1 MSRAARRPL
10 PLRQLVLLAGIAT
23 FVAVGV
29 ALADLS
35 RSRDT
40 LGGLIGQTDSVRHEI
55 LPYEEIDSPPN
66 ANDGPH
72 DGRYFYPLARSFPGI
87 SDAAPYLDRPAYRS
101 QRILFPTL
109 ARILHPWGD
118 GSGLI
123 WTMFVIGVFGVF
135 LSGFATGAIS
145 WLLGGKTWPA
155 ALIPLSYGSWVSLRI
170 TVPDPLAYGLAFS
183 AIAFS
188 LSNRHRW
195 AIAAGV
201 CAVLTRES
209 SWLLILG
216 FAIWRRDRRAIT
228 FAGLPALAVILW
240 AAAVRLM
247 QLPAPSQGSEVV
259 EFTAPFVGLY
269 NSARFWSLGYEPLG
283 FISLIPVLGL
293 GILAVTKRGLRH
305 PLVWPLT
312 LELALISVL
321 NVDVLGPE
329 RNGSRMAI
337 PVLALASVALLTPH
351 AQRFVERPGPPGAF
365 WNRWRELPRNP
376 ESTAPVSG

>member
-1 MSRAARRPL
+1 MPVG
-10 PLRQLVLLAGIAT
+10 QLVLLAGIAT
-23 FVAVGV
+23 LVAVGV

-40 LGGLIGQTDSVRHEI
+40 LGGLIGQAGSVRHEI
-55 LPYEEIDSPPN
+55 LSYEEIDSPPT
-66 ANDGPH
+66 ANGGAH
-72 DGRYFYPLARSFPGI
+72 DGRYFYPLARAFPRI
-87 SDAAPYLDRPAYRS
+87 SNAAPYLDRPAYRS
-101 QRILFPTL
+101 QRIFFPAL

-123 WTMFVIGVFGVF
+123 WTMFAIGALGVF

-183 AIAFS
+183 AIACS

-216 FAIWRRDRRAIT
+216 FAIWRRDRRALT
-228 FAGLPALAVILW
+228 FAGLPALAVVLW
-240 AAAVRLM
+240 AGAVRLM
-247 QLPAPSQGSEVV
+247 QLPAPSQGNEVV
-259 EFTAPFVGLY
+259 EFTAPLVGLY
-269 NSARFWSLGYEPLG
+269 NSAKFWSLGYEPLG
-283 FISLIPVLGL
+283 FISLIPVLAL
-293 GILAVTKRGLRH
+293 GVVAVTRRGLRH
-305 PLVWPLT
+305 PLVWPLA

-337 PVLALASVALLTPH
+337 PVLALAAVALLTPH
-351 AQRFVERPGPPGAF
+351 ARRYVDRPGPPGPF
-365 WNRWRELPRNP
+365 WNHFRAVPP
-376 ESTAPVSG
+376 DPGPTTPVGV